1 MDINVTSY
9 CDNFPLNIGNFYENF
24 SCSEEIN
31 IITQKLVIVMQIV
44 TIALKYQQ
52 QYPLF
57 STFLLSKFSD

>member
-31 IITQKLVIVMQIV
+31 YPETSHCNADSDYSIKISAK
-44 TIALKYQQ
+44 
-52 QYPLF
+52 YPLF